1 MSTTVENFLN
11 LSEDKWILIKEFT
24 DSNKKLQKDLE
35 LTVEQ
40 LRLEKELREQLQI
53 ENTAFQTELL
63 TLRGNLGQL
72 TDENRTQD
80 IRIKELETEIECL
93 KQTVDYQNDT
103 SATVRKEMEEL
114 QGKYYSLLRGFDHVV
129 DVVKEADDARKQP
142 IINTARQNLLA
153 CVQSVRAKAKR
164 SRNIFENISD
174 TEDCIMVEPSTSK
187 WYFFLLIIKNLIRL
201 DCMVGMSAHVIPTNI
216 KLGRDFSNF

>member
-72 TDENRTQD
+72 TDENRKQD

-103 SATVRKEMEEL
+103 SATV
-114 QGKYYSLLRGFDHVV
+114 V
-129 DVVKEADDARKQP
+129 
-142 IINTARQNLLA
+142 
-153 CVQSVRAKAKR
+153 
-164 SRNIFENISD
+164 
-174 TEDCIMVEPSTSK
+174 
-187 WYFFLLIIKNLIRL
+187 
-201 DCMVGMSAHVIPTNI
+201 
-216 KLGRDFSNF
+216 

>member
-40 LRLEKELREQLQI
+40 LRLEKELRKQLQI

-103 SATVRKEMEEL
+103 SATVRKEMKEL

-174 TEDCIMVEPSTSK
+174 TEDCIIVEPSTSK
-187 WYFFLLIIKNLIRL
+187 WYFFYYVTDDHSFKHGCFPI
-201 DCMVGMSAHVIPTNI
+201 
-216 KLGRDFSNF
+216 

>member
-72 TDENRTQD
+72 TDENLTQD

-129 DVVKEADDARKQP
+129 E
-142 IINTARQNLLA
+142 
-153 CVQSVRAKAKR
+153 
-164 SRNIFENISD
+164 
-174 TEDCIMVEPSTSK
+174 
-187 WYFFLLIIKNLIRL
+187 
-201 DCMVGMSAHVIPTNI
+201 
-216 KLGRDFSNF
+216 